1 MKSCEESGIWHTH
14 KSLYSC
20 PFAVSCVRKVWC
32 KFCEL
37 QSLFWRSCNWKSLP
51 NSVSSVTQNI
61 LKRGQSLFLTVK
73 KIAKFKKAKS
83 LPSFCPPPLPYGSVQ
98 TVSAFWRKLCWDTVN
113 YFFVWG
119 TRHQHKLKNTKN
131 IFVVQLCGKLAFILM
146 QIPCMNLG
154 VLGVRC
160 LYAIFLFPIPVL
172 G

>member
-1 MKSCEESGIWHTH
+1 MSELVVKFLRKHIRILSEILWRKWNLTH

-51 NSVSSVTQNI
+51 NSVSSATQNI
-61 LKRGQSLFLTVK
+61 LKWGQSLFLMVK

-83 LPSFCPPPLPYGSVQ
+83 LPSFCPLPLPYGSIQ
-98 TVSAFWRKLCWDTVN
+98 TVSAFRRKLCWDTVN

-131 IFVVQLCGKLAFILM
+131 ISLLCNCVENLHSFWCRYLAWI
-146 QIPCMNLG
+146 
-154 VLGVRC
+154 
-160 LYAIFLFPIPVL
+160 
-172 G
+172 